1 MHMLTVVFGPTST
14 SLAFLFRNE
23 EHALTELESIKNALK
38 LFGETEHTFAFIDD
52 DFGQH
57 AAIRLKSLHGFL
69 LENMEESKLA
79 HIERGLHNA
88 RTQARANQ
96 AAQSDP
102 VLKSAMAGM
111 SPVNPAMLSPMGNSG
126 GRWNG

>member
-14 SLAFLFRNE
+14 SLAFLFRDAE
-23 EHALTELESIKNALK
+23 QARAEFQSLEDAIAVGVEDIFVVIND
-38 LFGETEHTFAFIDD
+38 E
-52 DFGQH
+52 FGQH
-57 AAIRLKSLHGFL
+57 AAIRVKSLNGVL
-69 LENMEESKLA
+69 LEDMEQSKLA

-111 SPVNPAMLSPMGNSG
+111 APVNPAMLSPMGNSG

>member
-14 SLAFLFRNE
+14 SLAFLFRGE
-23 EHALTELESIKNALK
+23 DKARTEMACICTAMDDGDVDSSDFVNIKD
-38 LFGETEHTFAFIDD
+38 E
-52 DFGQH
+52 FGQE
-57 AAIRLKSLHGFL
+57 ATIRTDDIHGAM
-69 LENMEESKLA
+69 LEDMEQSKLA

>member
-23 EHALTELESIKNALK
+23 ERAREELGGLEKSIS
-38 LFGETEHTFAFIDD
+38 LFGETEISFVVIND
-52 DFGQH
+52 DFGQR
-57 AAIRLKSLHGFL
+57 ATIRIKSLNGFL
-69 LENMEESKLA
+69 LEDMEQSKLA

>member
-1 MHMLTVVFGPTST
+1 MHLLTVVFGPTST

-23 EHALTELESIKNALK
+23 EQAQTELEALERAM
-38 LFGETEHTFAFIDD
+38 LLETETSLVVIDD

-57 AAIRLKSLHGFL
+57 AAIRIKSLHGFL